1 MIKVQNVHLSKLLSL
16 YAKLLQAD
24 FPSTKDALDHIKRS
38 NAIEQAFK
46 ITESA
51 REALVKKHK
60 LDGVNKDNDEAN
72 KKASEAYTK
81 VLLEEV
87 ELDLVPFSEE
97 IILSINLKPIEILML
112 KELKLFI
119 EEKEEQVEPK

>member
-1 MIKVQNVHLSKLLSL
+1 MIKVQNVHLSKLLTL

-24 FPSTKDALDHIKRS
+24 FPSTKDALEHIKRS

-51 REALVKKHK
+51 REALIKKYK
-60 LDGVNKDNDEAN
+60 LDGVNKEDEEAN
-72 KKASEAYTK
+72 KKANEAYTK

-87 ELDLVPFSEE
+87 ELDLVPFSQD
-97 IILSINLKPIEILML
+97 ILLSINLKPIEILML
-112 KELKLFI
+112 KDLKLMV
-119 EEKEEQVEPK
+119 EEEQSEK

>member
-1 MIKVQNVHLSKLLSL
+1 MIKIQNVHLSKLLSL

-38 NAIEQAFK
+38 NAIEQAYK
-46 ITESA
+46 VTESA
-51 REALVKKHK
+51 REALVKKYK
-60 LDGVNKDNDEAN
+60 LDGVNKDDEEAN
-72 KKASEAYTK
+72 KKANEAYTK

-87 ELDLVPFSEE
+87 ELDLVPFDQD

-112 KELKLFI
+112 KELKLFV
-119 EEKEEQVEPK
+119 EEESKE

>member
-1 MIKVQNVHLSKLLSL
+1 MIKIQNVYLSKLLGL

-51 REALVKKHK
+51 REALVKKYK
-60 LDGVNKDNDEAN
+60 LDGGNKEDEQAN
-72 KKASEAYTK
+72 QKANEAYAK
-81 VLLEEV
+81 VLMEEV

-97 IILSINLKPIEILML
+97 ILHSINLKPIEILML
-112 KELKLFI
+112 KEVKLMV
-119 EEKEEQVEPK
+119 EEEQSDQK

>member
-1 MIKVQNVHLSKLLSL
+1 MIKIQNVHLSKLLTL

-38 NAIEQAFK
+38 NAIEQAYK

-51 REALVKKHK
+51 REAIVKKYK
-60 LDGVNKDNDEAN
+60 LDGQNKEDEEAN
-72 KKASEAYTK
+72 KKANEAYTK

-87 ELDLVPFSEE
+87 ELDLVPFDQD

-112 KELKLFI
+112 KDLKLFL
-119 EEKEEQVEPK
+119 EEESKQ

>member
-1 MIKVQNVHLSKLLSL
+1 MIKVQNVHLSKLLTL

-38 NAIEQAFK
+38 NSIEQAYK

-51 REALVKKHK
+51 REAIVKKYK
-60 LDGVNKDNDEAN
+60 LDGVNKEDEEAN
-72 KKASEAYTK
+72 KKANEAYTK

-87 ELDLVPFSEE
+87 ELDLVPFSQD
-97 IILSINLKPIEILML
+97 ILLSINLKPIEILML
-112 KELKLFI
+112 KDLKLMV
-119 EEKEEQVEPK
+119 EEEQSEQ

>member
-1 MIKVQNVHLSKLLSL
+1 MIKIQNVHLSKLLSL

-38 NAIEQAFK
+38 NAIEQAYK
-46 ITESA
+46 VTESA
-51 REALVKKHK
+51 REGIIKKYK
-60 LDGVNKDNDEAN
+60 LDGANKEDEESN

-97 IILSINLKPIEILML
+97 VILSINLKPIEILML
-112 KELKLFI
+112 KDLKLMI
-119 EEKEEQVEPK
+119 EEEQVDTK